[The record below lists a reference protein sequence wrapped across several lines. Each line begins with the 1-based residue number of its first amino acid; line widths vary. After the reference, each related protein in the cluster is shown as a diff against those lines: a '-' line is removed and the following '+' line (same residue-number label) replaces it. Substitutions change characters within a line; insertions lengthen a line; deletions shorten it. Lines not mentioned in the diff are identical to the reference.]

1 MGDRQRCEGE
11 VSESNKREMSR
22 RKPRARQK
30 KCIHE
35 LEAVEKQV
43 ARKTD
48 AKEQCSNVKI
58 EVTVDENLR
67 IGNDSQGFKSEQRL
81 VRQSWEGDSDMK
93 RRAGCSIAK
102 TWKRLQENKKS
113 CTASVIHKHVFVM
126 ENLNLSS
133 NGVSSLDTTE
143 GEKKGKER

>member
-30 KCIHE
+30 KCIYE

-48 AKEQCSNVKI
+48 AKE
-58 EVTVDENLR
+58 
-67 IGNDSQGFKSEQRL
+67 
-81 VRQSWEGDSDMK
+81 
-93 RRAGCSIAK
+93 
-102 TWKRLQENKKS
+102 
-113 CTASVIHKHVFVM
+113 
-126 ENLNLSS
+126 
-133 NGVSSLDTTE
+133 
-143 GEKKGKER
+143 